1 MSASKI
7 NNDIGAIL
15 APYIT
20 TLKDFEAIGNTPF
33 RLNAFNGVYAPA
45 KAGKTYFIL
54 EQLNTVGSIYTV
66 VWLDGD
72 RNSELKDKF
81 NNINHYPL
89 KNTTE
94 AFNAL
99 IESKKDFSDT
109 IFVIDSFKD
118 FTFGFDTDSNQG
130 SQSVMNMYQKLLDL
144 GATVV
149 VIYHATKTDFGFKI
163 KGNADTIMSKVDFM
177 YKLQRDKENF
187 VSLTVV
193 CSREEAL
200 NTGDIL
206 TFGNSDV
213 IASRIKDYVKNNPR
227 TSLRDLKRVQGLS
240 SYEPIIDELKDTIYR
255 VVKDPNNSKGRPKE
269 IVELI

>member
-1 MSASKI
+1 MIASKI

-20 TLKDFEAIGNTPF
+20 TLKDFKAIGNTPF
-33 RLNAFNGVYAPA
+33 RLNALNGVYAPA
-45 KAGKTYFIL
+45 KAGKTYFVL
-54 EQLNTVGSIYTV
+54 EQLNTIGSKYTV

-81 NNINHYPL
+81 NSINHYPL
-89 KNTTE
+89 DNTTE

-109 IFVIDSFKD
+109 IFVVDSFKD

-144 GATVV
+144 DATVV
-149 VIYHATKTDFGFKI
+149 IIYHATKTDFGFKI
-163 KGNADTIMSKVDFM
+163 KGNADTILSKTDFM
-177 YKLQRDKENF
+177 YKLVRDKENF
-187 VSLTVV
+187 VSLTVE
-193 CSREEAL
+193 CSREEGL

-213 IASRIKDYVKNNPR
+213 IALRIKEYVNNHPKI
-227 TSLRDLKRVQGLS
+227 SLRELKRAQGLS
-240 SYEPIIDELKDTIYR
+240 SYEPIIDELKGIVYR
-255 VVKDPNNSKGRPKE
+255 VIKDPNNSKGRPKK

>member
-20 TLKDFEAIGNTPF
+20 TLKDFKAIGNTPF
-33 RLNAFNGVYAPA
+33 RLNALNGVYAPA
-45 KAGKTYFIL
+45 KEGKTYFVL
-54 EQLNTVGSIYTV
+54 EQLNTVGSMYTV

-89 KNTTE
+89 ENTTE

-99 IESKKDFSDT
+99 IKSKKDFSNT

-144 GATVV
+144 GATVI
-149 VIYHATKTDFGFKI
+149 VIYHATKTDVGFKI

-187 VSLTVV
+187 LTLTVV
-193 CSREEAL
+193 CSREQGL
-200 NTGDIL
+200 NAGDVL

-213 IASRIKDYVKNNPR
+213 IALRIKEYVNIHPK
-227 TSLRDLKRVQGLS
+227 TSLRELKRAQGLS
-240 SYEPIIDELKDTIYR
+240 SYGPIIDELEGTVYR
-255 VVKDPNNSKGRPKE
+255 VKKDQNNSKGRPKE
-269 IVELI
+269 FVKLI